1 MVSPRDCHGWA
12 LSVNLI
18 VITIRTDEMTEKPL
32 KRRPRQVRCR
42 GCRDPIRVKGKGR
55 IPTYC
60 SQACKQEAYLKRR
73 HCGPMEL
80 LAQDIATVRVRAV
93 IREELMYCLAR
104 LGFVSPGTPPPS
116 PPSKPKA
123 KATTLRVVGQDNH

>member
-1 MVSPRDCHGWA
+1 VIGAGSFRSAMVS
-12 LSVNLI
+12 LI
-18 VITIRTDEMTEKPL
+18 VSTNKDYEMAAKPL
-32 KRRPRQVRCR
+32 KRRPRTVRCR
-42 GCRDPIRVKGKGR
+42 GCRKPIRVKGKGR

-73 HCGPMEL
+73 HRGPMEL

-93 IREELMYCLAR
+93 IRQEVMYCLTQ
-104 LGFVSPGTPPPS
+104 LGLVSPGTP

-123 KATTLRVVGQDNH
+123 KATALRIVGEGDH